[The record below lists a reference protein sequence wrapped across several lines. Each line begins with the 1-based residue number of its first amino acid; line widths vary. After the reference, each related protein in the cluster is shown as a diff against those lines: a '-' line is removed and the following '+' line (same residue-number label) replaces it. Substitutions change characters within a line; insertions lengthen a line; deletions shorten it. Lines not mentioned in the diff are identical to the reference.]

1 MIMGRYHQIFNRD
14 RPEDIII
21 DAFIVFEWLFTRN
34 MRAELSYRLSLNIS
48 LFISSDWEE
57 FKRTNDFMKDLYG
70 LRSSIVHGGNWI
82 KEAKKLGKPSEVLKE
97 LKAVLNK
104 CIIRFVELII
114 EDSNIL
120 KRFEDKY
127 YFFETSQIF
136 EK

>member
-1 MIMGRYHQIFNRD
+1 MGRYHQIFNRD
-14 RPEDIII
+14 RPEDIIL

-57 FKRTNDFMKDLYG
+57 FKRINDFMKDLYG
-70 LRSSIVHGGNWI
+70 LRSSIVHGGNQI

-104 CIIRFVELII
+104 CIIRFVESII

-127 YFFETSQIF
+127 YFFEISQIF